1 MKTTS
6 NQEYSDFRKR
16 LGLKI
21 QSLRKSKNMSQE
33 DLASASEVDRV
44 HIGYLEQGRR
54 SASLKMLFAI
64 SKALNVETKN
74 LFD

>member
-6 NQEYSDFRKR
+6 NQEYNNFRKQ

-21 QSLRKSKNMSQE
+21 QSIRKNKKMSQE
-33 DLASASEVDRV
+33 ELASASEVDRV
-44 HIGYLEQGRR
+44 HIGYIEQGRR
-54 SASLKMLFAI
+54 SASLKMLFSIAR
-64 SKALNVETKN
+64 SLNIDIKN